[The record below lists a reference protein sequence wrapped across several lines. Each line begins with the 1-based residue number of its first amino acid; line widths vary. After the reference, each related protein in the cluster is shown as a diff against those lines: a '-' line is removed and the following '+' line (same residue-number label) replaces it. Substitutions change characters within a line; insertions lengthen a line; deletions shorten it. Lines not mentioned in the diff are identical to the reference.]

1 MQLIDVRDVAEWSVR
16 AAEAKLTGNFNAKGP
31 AYPLTVGTM
40 LDTICN
46 VVGNDAEFCE
56 ASTEFRNEQKVR
68 MGSDLPV
75 WIPGEGETAGL
86 HRRSNA
92 RAISAG
98 LTFRPLATTVA
109 DTLAS
114 RETLPEM
121 RQMNLKAGL
130 TRERDPTVLAR
141 LG

>member
-1 MQLIDVRDVAEWSVR
+1 
-16 AAEAKLTGNFNAKGP
+16 
-31 AYPLTVGTM
+31 M

-68 MGSDLPV
+68 MGSDPPV
-75 WIPGEGETAGL
+75 WIPGESETAGL

-92 RAISAG
+92 RAISVG

-114 RETLPEM
+114 RETRPET

>member
-1 MQLIDVRDVAEWSVR
+1 
-16 AAEAKLTGNFNAKGP
+16 
-31 AYPLTVGTM
+31 
-40 LDTICN
+40 
-46 VVGNDAEFCE
+46 
-56 ASTEFRNEQKVR
+56 
-68 MGSDLPV
+68 MGSDPPV

-86 HRRSNA
+86 HRLSNS
-92 RAISAG
+92 RAISVG

-114 RETLPEM
+114 RETLPQT

-130 TRERDPTVLAR
+130 TRERDRTVLER